1 MHQKNFLKRGAAL
14 AAGTLLAV
22 STALNVFA
30 APFTARYTYS
40 GGGYLFE
47 KFSHPDVGL
56 KQPDGLVDY
65 TGNGSV
71 AAYDEGQGARGQSYS
86 WASIAYGDSLYVS
99 TNYASLPQTLNMMD
113 SILGETFDHEL
124 MSAELKALFNG
135 SFFYGEE
142 DGANTGGVLVKFDVN
157 TGEMKVLMS
166 RATTGQAAAL
176 RNAVEYNGKL
186 YFCGAVAEGSQLGYP
201 SVWQVDPETD
211 ECRQVYTGFA
221 NAQEYYAAYQKNICV
236 SVRGITEF
244 NGYLIVSC
252 VGVNGPYIMAS
263 NHPWDGQDSFVK
275 IASDEENV
283 AEKDLFG
290 YAAYHYSDSIYG
302 GSIWEMISYNGSLYI
317 ALCTGTPDNM
327 PDPYTMQ
334 SFALVRGDYDPAKGT
349 VDNPD
354 SWTWTPVI
362 GDKADGAKYT
372 FGIDP
377 ERTRAGACNLVV
389 YDGYLYIGEY
399 NDEEIPLQSIIFDQ
413 DFTFLA
419 RNLTQSVNLYRMD
432 SSENIELVV
441 GDATKMFPEGSLSG
455 IGSGFG
461 DHENQYIWQSTVWQ
475 GKLYLGTFDTSSLLE
490 PLGQFVN
497 GNLLRMSAEEWKSQ
511 IGYIRAAIELAV
523 KNLVSNGLPR
533 AAAAPATEE
542 EARAMVQ
549 EAVQNANLRW
559 SLEQM
564 NVQGSRTDEIEQIV
578 LTEEQTD
585 SLTDALLTGELVPG
599 SLSDEE
605 AAELMAVNQQL
616 DEIADT
622 FDEQSAEEL
631 LPTYQVLL
639 RQLRG
644 LGGLLGT
651 AYNKLVNNNLLQN
664 IQSYVTCLR
673 YLATAKRGFGMYVS
687 EDGIHFDEITDNGF
701 GDPYNHGLRVFA
713 TTDEYM
719 FIGTANPF
727 MGTQIWRTTQ
737 TPESENTGSVDSVEV
752 VVTSPVGK
760 IITFLRELFFRDKV

>member
-1 MHQKNFLKRGAAL
+1 MKQHHFAKRSAAL
-14 AAGTLLAV
+14 AVGTMLAV
-22 STALNVFA
+22 STAVNVFA
-30 APFTARYTYS
+30 APFTARYTYT
-40 GGGYLFE
+40 GADYLFE
-47 KFSHPDVGL
+47 KFSHPESGT

-65 TGNGSV
+65 IGNGQV
-71 AAYDEGQGARGQSYS
+71 AAYDQGQGARGQSYS
-86 WASIAYGDSLYVS
+86 WAAITYGDYLYVS

-113 SILGETFDHEL
+113 SILGEKFDHE
-124 MSAELKALFNG
+124 MMAAELDALFNG

-142 DGANTGGVLVKFDVN
+142 DDANTGGVLVKFNVH

-221 NAQEYYAAYQKNICV
+221 SVQEYAEAYQKNICV

-252 VGVNGPYIMAS
+252 VGVNGPYILAS
-263 NHPWDGQDSFVK
+263 NHPWDGQDAFVK
-275 IASDEENV
+275 IASDEEN
-283 AEKDLFG
+283 AEEKDLFG

-302 GSIWEMISYNGSLYI
+302 GSIWEMIPYNGSLYV

-327 PDPYTMQ
+327 PDEYTMQ
-334 SFALVRGDYDPAKGT
+334 SFAIVRGDYDPEKGS

-377 ERTRAGACNLVV
+377 ERTRSGACNLVV

-399 NDEEIPLQSIIFDQ
+399 NDEEIPLQSVIFDQ

-432 SSENIELVV
+432 ENENIELVV
-441 GDATKMFPEGSLSG
+441 GDATEMFPEGSLSG
-455 IGSGFG
+455 YGSGFG

-497 GNLLRMSAEEWKSQ
+497 GNLLRMTKEEWKSQ
-511 IGYIRAAIELAV
+511 LGYIRTVIELAIRKAV
-523 KNLVSNGLPR
+523 NGIR
-533 AAAAPATEE
+533 TTETPATEE
-542 EARAMVQ
+542 EAEAMVM
-549 EAVQNANLRW
+549 EALASANNRW
-559 SLEQM
+559 SMEQM
-564 NVQGSRTDEIEQIV
+564 STLSNDGETEVEQIT
-578 LTEEQTD
+578 LTEEQVST
-585 SLTDALLTGELVPG
+585 LTDALVSGELEPG

-605 AAELMAVNQQL
+605 AAELLAINQELDQCTEMFDAQTPEEFLEVYEDL
-616 DEIADT
+616 DEKL
-622 FDEQSAEEL
+622 EGQN
-631 LPTYQVLL
+631 
-639 RQLRG
+639 
-644 LGGLLGT
+644 GLLGN
-651 AYNKLVNNNLLQN
+651 AYRKLVNNNLLEN
-664 IQSYVTCLR
+664 IRSYLTCIR

-687 EDGIHFDEITDNGF
+687 EDGVHFEEITDNGF

-713 TTDEYM
+713 TTEDYM

-727 MGTQIWRTTQ
+727 MGTQIWRTDGEIQ
-737 TPESENTGSVDSVEV
+737 ASNSGSNN
-752 VVTSPVGK
+752 VTA
-760 IITFLRELFFRDKV
+760 IITSVGRLINFLRDIFFRYKV